1 MLIQKVCAA
10 ICYYFVPFTDIA
22 FLITDTVYSFTIPLN
37 TNTASPGKC
46 STPTKH
52 LRLLMPR
59 SRGGAATKRE
69 RPAGRASQPPRGLN
83 MSNSH
88 LKTRS
93 TLCVPARFSPRSEV
107 TPQYYRHFGTR
118 NFGTFRISICSF
130 SNERSEP
137 TSSLMTFCALTVTY
151 KKSYVLPFDPPPSGG
166 SVSQAERFR
175 QAESFRLALRKFPAV
190 VHPIPVHVPRGIA
203 GVTQDRGVDT
213 VSLRPSRPGPSAVR
227 STRSASV

>member
-10 ICYYFVPFTDIA
+10 ICYYFC
-22 FLITDTVYSFTIPLN
+22 TVYRYCFLDY
-37 TNTASPGKC
+37 GYRLQLHD
-46 STPTKH
+46 PTKH
-52 LRLLMPR
+52 EYGISGKVFHSHTPPPILMPR

-118 NFGTFRISICSF
+118 NFGTFRIPICSF

-137 TSSLMTFCALTVTY
+137 TYSLMSFCGFTVTY
-151 KKSYVLPFDPPPSGG
+151 KKSYVLPFHPPPSGG